1 MSRTVDNR
9 VVEMEFDNSRFE
21 GNVSTSMS
29 TLEKLKQCLRL
40 DGATKGFD
48 EIDAASKRVSFSGL
62 SSAVETVKYKFSA
75 LEVMGVTAL
84 ANITN
89 SAVNAG
95 KRISSALTIDPI
107 KTGFQEYETQINA
120 VQTILANTQKEG
132 TNINDVNKAL
142 DELNEYADKTIYN
155 FTEMTRNIGTF
166 TAAGVKLDTSVA
178 AIQGIANLAAVS
190 GSTSQQASTAMYQLS
205 QALASGTVKLM
216 DWNSVVNA
224 GMGGQVF
231 QDALKD
237 TARLHGIAID
247 KIIKD
252 EGSFRET
259 LQKGWLTADILTETL
274 KKFTTSGVNEYLAEQ
289 TKLSV
294 ENVAAMREEALASE
308 DRNKAFKEMAKT
320 LSSNSK
326 LTEDQ
331 IYQLLN
337 MSQTAEEAATKV
349 KTFTQLWDV
358 LKEAAQSGWS
368 QSWRTIVGDFEES
381 KVLFTEIADTLS
393 ALIGESANARNEVL
407 KGWKELGGRT
417 AIVDALRNAFE
428 GVMSIAKPI
437 SQAFRDIF
445 PRTTAQQLADF
456 STKLRDLTAKL
467 KISDETAGKLKRTFK
482 GIFSIFDIGKK
493 ILAAIGKSIANLFG
507 SEGVGSLMESILN
520 GAADIGDYFT
530 KLNEGFTA
538 DGITD
543 VLSTIVTGISNVL
556 KGATEKI
563 KGFKDVFGFIG
574 DGIVSV
580 AGKIL
585 SGIKAAFTFIGDN
598 FSFTDIF
605 AGLAGGGIFVA
616 AKKFSGLMD
625 KIKDVI
631 SNIFKKGEDEGSLKS
646 KITGALNAL
655 HDSLQS
661 FSTGIKISSLV
672 SIAVAVGVLTASLR
686 SIAKLDAGDIVKSLS
701 AIGIMILMLNKTL
714 ESMSKSL
721 ASNPSKGLVKAG
733 VSLILVA
740 TAVRI
745 LAGAMEKFAGLTV
758 GQIAKG
764 LIAIGLSLVMLTAAL
779 KSINGVKIPLRTSI
793 SLIALA
799 ESCKIMGDAVAKF
812 GGMNWDEIAK
822 GLVGMGGALVELVAA
837 VAVLNKFGGGK
848 SILGSLGLLI
858 AVQSLSTLAD
868 GLEQFGEINWDVIGR
883 GLVAMGAALAE
894 VSGVITV
901 VGKIAGFSS
910 LFAAGAIFIV
920 IKGLDDLAVSLQMFG
935 DMDWETIARG
945 LVGMG
950 GALTEVTAVTGIL
963 GKLTGFSG
971 ILGAGALLI
980 AIQGLGDLANAL
992 EVFGLM
998 EWETIAR
1005 GLVGMGGAL
1014 AEVAVVTGLLGG
1026 ITGLGGILGAG
1037 ALLIAVQGL
1046 GDLAGAFKKFG
1057 EMSWEEIGR
1066 GLVGMG
1072 GALTEVAVITGL
1084 LGGLGGLAALLGAGT
1099 LLVAVQGLGD
1109 LADAFKKF
1117 GEMSWDEIQ
1126 NGLAGMGLAMGE
1138 LGLGGILNTFSIFGA
1153 AAISEMAS
1161 SVGVMA
1167 DGIKK
1172 WEDVTVPE
1180 GLGNQLGLLADGVQ
1194 KFTWAGLGADAISTS
1209 AASIGVLADSVKK
1222 WVGVEIPDGLAE
1234 KMSALAEGI
1243 KKFTWGGMGANTLS
1257 SVAPALGALAD
1268 SVKKWATVTIP
1279 EDIES
1284 GLTSIANGVKA
1295 FGFAFMGGWS
1305 INAIIEPLSALSD
1318 SIKKWSGVTVP
1329 ENIEDDLT
1337 RIANGIES
1345 FSFAFIGGWSIGGIV
1360 EPLASLADAIK
1371 KWSGVTIPENLEGNL
1386 ASLADG
1392 VKSFSF
1398 AFVGGWTLGAVT
1410 GPLSDLADAVK
1421 KWSRVTMPKSIGS
1434 NLSELADGVKSFNNI
1449 GDISSPVYSVKTI
1462 AESVKK
1468 IAGVN
1473 ISGASKSLTELAV
1486 SMQKFDSIGDAS
1498 ASIAEF
1504 GESLVKGLIRPIS
1517 EVASQYTNVGADIA
1531 NAIAD
1536 GFGKRQ
1542 DVIVSKVK
1550 TVVTKAATVIK
1561 GQNNSYRQTGEGLIN
1576 SIASG
1581 VSSSASKLRSSISS
1595 VVKSSSSAI
1604 RGQYSTFFSAGSYL
1618 VTGFANGISSNSWR
1632 AAAQSREMASAAAQA
1647 AKTELREHSPSKVGF
1662 QIGDY
1667 FGIGFANGI
1676 SENIRNAYGVG
1687 SKVAQSAK
1695 AGLTDT
1701 VRRIGEALDRD
1712 IDLTPS
1718 IRPVLDLSNVR
1729 ASAGALDKMLGV
1741 NYPVTA
1747 MGNVSAISTMMSAR
1761 SQNGVNDDVVSAI
1774 DQLRKELGN
1783 IGGDSY
1789 TINGVSYEEGSDVA
1803 DAIKTLVRAAK
1814 IERRV

>member
-29 TLEKLKQCLRL
+29 TLEKLKQCLKL

-247 KIIKD
+247 KMIKD

-274 KKFTTSGVNEYLAEQ
+274 KKFTTSGVNEYLAKQ

-294 ENVAAMREEALASE
+294 EDVAAMREEALASD

-331 IYQLLN
+331 VYQLLN

-393 ALIGESANARNEVL
+393 SLISESANARNEVL

-445 PRTTAQQLADF
+445 PRATAQQLADF

-543 VLSTIVTGISNVL
+543 ALSTIVTGISNVL

-574 DGIVSV
+574 DGIVTV

-598 FSFTDIF
+598 FSFADIF

-646 KITGALNAL
+646 KITGALDAL
-655 HDSLQS
+655 HDSLIS

-686 SIAKLDAGDIVKSLS
+686 SIAKLDVGDIVKSLS

-714 ESMSKSL
+714 ESMSKALS
-721 ASNPSKGLVKAG
+721 ANPSKGLVKAG

-758 GQIAKG
+758 SQIAKG

-812 GGMNWDEIAK
+812 GNMNWDEIAK

-858 AVQSLSTLAD
+858 AVQSLSTLAE

-894 VSGVITV
+894 VGGVITV

-950 GALTEVTAVTGIL
+950 GALTEVAAVTGIL

-1046 GDLAGAFKKFG
+1046 GDLA
-1057 EMSWEEIGR
+1057 
-1066 GLVGMG
+1066 
-1072 GALTEVAVITGL
+1072 
-1084 LGGLGGLAALLGAGT
+1084 
-1099 LLVAVQGLGD
+1099 
-1109 LADAFKKF
+1109 DAFKKF

-1161 SVGVMA
+1161 SIGVMA

-1180 GLGNQLGLLADGVQ
+1180 GLGNQLGLLANGVQ

-1222 WVGVEIPDGLAE
+1222 WVGVEVPDGLAD
-1234 KMSALAEGI
+1234 KMGALAEGI
-1243 KKFTWGGMGANTLS
+1243 KKFTFGGLGADALS
-1257 SVAPALGALAD
+1257 SAAPALGALAD
-1268 SVKKWATVTIP
+1268 SVKKWANVTIP
-1279 EDIES
+1279 ENIES
-1284 GLTSIANGVKA
+1284 GLTGIANGVKA
-1295 FGFAFMGGWS
+1295 FSFAFMGGWS
-1305 INAIIEPLSALSD
+1305 IDAIIEPLGALSD

-1329 ENIEDDLT
+1329 ETIEDDLT

-1345 FSFAFIGGWSIGGIV
+1345 FSFAFMGGWSIGGIV
-1360 EPLASLADAIK
+1360 EPLTSLADSVK
-1371 KWSGVTIPENLEGNL
+1371 KWSGVTVPENLEENL
-1386 ASLADG
+1386 TLLADG

-1398 AFVGGWTLGAVT
+1398 AFVGGWSLGTIT
-1410 GPLSDLADAVK
+1410 GPLGDLADAVK

-1434 NLSELADGVKSFNNI
+1434 NLSELADGVKSFNSL

-1486 SMQKFDSIGDAS
+1486 SMQKFNSIGDAS
-1498 ASIAEF
+1498 ASITEF
-1504 GESLVKGLIRPIS
+1504 GESLVKGLIQPIS

-1536 GFGKRQ
+1536 GFGSRQ
-1542 DVIVSKVK
+1542 SVIVSKVK
-1550 TVVTKAATVIK
+1550 AITAKAAAAVK
-1561 GQNNSYRQTGEGLIN
+1561 VANNSFRQGGVGLIT
-1576 SIASG
+1576 SLSSG
-1581 VSSSASKLRSSISS
+1581 FSSSASNIRSSIGS
-1595 VVKSSSSAI
+1595 VVKNSSSTI
-1604 RGQYSTFFSAGSYL
+1604 RAQYSTFFSAGSYL
-1618 VTGFANGISSNSWR
+1618 ASGFANGISSSSWK
-1632 AAAQSREMASAAAQA
+1632 AAAQARSMASAAAQA
-1647 AKTELREHSPSKVGF
+1647 AKVELKEHSPSKVGF

-1687 SKVAQSAK
+1687 SEVAQSAK

>member
-48 EIDAASKRVSFSGL
+48 EIDAASKRVNFSGL

-95 KRISSALTIDPI
+95 KRIVSALTIDPI

-247 KIIKD
+247 KMIKD

-294 ENVAAMREEALASE
+294 EDVAAMREEALASE

-331 IYQLLN
+331 VYQLLN

-393 ALIGESANARNEVL
+393 ALISESANARNEVL

-467 KISDETAGKLKRTFK
+467 KISDETAEKLKRTFK

-574 DGIVSV
+574 DGIVTV

-598 FSFTDIF
+598 FSFADIF

-616 AKKFSGLMD
+616 AEKFSGLMD
-625 KIKDVI
+625 KIKDII
-631 SNIFKKGEDEGSLKS
+631 SNIFKKGKDEGSLKS
-646 KITGALNAL
+646 KITGALDAL

-686 SIAKLDAGDIVKSLS
+686 SIAKLDVGDIVKSLS

-721 ASNPSKGLVKAG
+721 AANPSKGLVKAG

-740 TAVRI
+740 AAVRV
-745 LAGAMEKFAGLTV
+745 LAGAMEKFAGLPVT
-758 GQIAKG
+758 QIAKG

-812 GGMNWDEIAK
+812 GSINWDEIAK

-920 IKGLDDLAVSLQMFG
+920 VKGLDDLAVSLQMFG
-935 DMDWETIARG
+935 DMDWGTIARG

-950 GALTEVTAVTGIL
+950 GALAEVGTVVGLL

-998 EWETIAR
+998 EWGTIAR

-1037 ALLIAVQGL
+1037 ALLIAIQGL
-1046 GDLAGAFKKFG
+1046 GDLADAFKKFG
-1057 EMSWEEIGR
+1057 EMSWEEIGK

-1072 GALTEVAVITGL
+1072 GALAEVAVISGL
-1084 LGGLGGLAALLGAGT
+1084 LGGIGGLAALLGAGT

-1161 SVGVMA
+1161 SMGTLAEGV
-1167 DGIKK
+1167 KK
-1172 WEDVTVPE
+1172 WEDVRVPDN
-1180 GLGNQLGLLADGVQ
+1180 LGGQLGVLAAGVE
-1194 KFTWAGLGADAISTS
+1194 KFNLAGWGAGAIATS
-1209 AASIGVLADSVKK
+1209 AAGVGVLADSVKK
-1222 WVGVEIPDGLAE
+1222 WVGVEVPDGLAD
-1234 KMSALAEGI
+1234 KMSALADGI
-1243 KKFTWGGMGANTLS
+1243 KKFTFGGLGADALS
-1257 SVAPALGALAD
+1257 SAAPALGALAD
-1268 SVKKWATVTIP
+1268 SVKKWATVAIP
-1279 EDIES
+1279 ENIES
-1284 GLTSIANGVKA
+1284 GLTGIANGVKA
-1295 FGFAFMGGWS
+1295 FSFAFMGGWS
-1305 INAIIEPLSALSD
+1305 IDAIIEPLGALSD

-1329 ENIEDDLT
+1329 ETIEDDLT

-1345 FSFAFIGGWSIGGIV
+1345 FSFAFMGGWSIGGIV
-1360 EPLASLADAIK
+1360 EPLTSLADSVK
-1371 KWSGVTIPENLEGNL
+1371 KWSRVTVPENLEENL
-1386 ASLADG
+1386 TSLADG

-1398 AFVGGWTLGAVT
+1398 AFVGGWSLGAIT
-1410 GPLSDLADAVK
+1410 GPLGDLADAVK
-1421 KWSRVTMPKSIGS
+1421 KWSGVTMPKSIGS
-1434 NLSELADGVKSFNNI
+1434 DLSELADGVKSFNSL

-1473 ISGASKSLTELAV
+1473 ISGTSKSLTELAV

-1498 ASIAEF
+1498 ASIAKF

-1517 EVASQYTNVGADIA
+1517 DVASQYTKVGADIA
-1531 NAIAD
+1531 NAISN
-1536 GFGKRQ
+1536 GFGSRQ
-1542 DVIVSKVK
+1542 SAIVSKVK
-1550 TVVTKAATVIK
+1550 DITAKAAAAVK
-1561 GQNNSYRQTGEGLIN
+1561 MANNSFRQGGVGLIT
-1576 SIASG
+1576 SLTSG
-1581 VSSSASKLRSSISS
+1581 FSSSASSIRSSIGS
-1595 VVKSSSSAI
+1595 VVKNSSSTI
-1604 RGQYSTFFSAGSYL
+1604 RAQYGTFFSAGSYL
-1618 VTGFANGISSNSWR
+1618 ASGFANGISSSSWK
-1632 AAAQSREMASAAAQA
+1632 AAAQARSMASAAAQA
-1647 AKTELREHSPSKVGF
+1647 AKVELKEHSPSKVGF

-1687 SKVAQSAK
+1687 SEVAQSAK

-1747 MGNVSAISTMMSAR
+1747 MGNISAISTMMSTR
-1761 SQNGVNDDVVSAI
+1761 SQNGVNDDVISAI
-1774 DQLRKELGN
+1774 DRLRKELGN

-1789 TINGVSYEEGSDVA
+1789 TINGVSYDEGSDVA

>member
-40 DGATKGFD
+40 DGAAKGFD

-95 KRISSALTIDPI
+95 KRIVSALTIDPI

-166 TAAGVKLDTSVA
+166 TAAGVKLDTSVS

-190 GSTSQQASTAMYQLS
+190 GSTSQQASAAMYQLS

-237 TARLHGIAID
+237 TARLHGVAID
-247 KIIKD
+247 KMIKD

-294 ENVAAMREEALASE
+294 EDVAAMREEALASD

-331 IYQLLN
+331 VYQLLN

-445 PRTTAQQLADF
+445 PRATAQQLADF

-543 VLSTIVTGISNVL
+543 ALSTIVTGISNVL

-574 DGIVSV
+574 DGIVTV

-598 FSFTDIF
+598 FSFADIF

-631 SNIFKKGEDEGSLKS
+631 SNIFKKGEDKESLKS
-646 KITGALNAL
+646 KITGALDAL

-686 SIAKLDAGDIVKSLS
+686 SIAKLDVGDIVKSLS

-714 ESMSKSL
+714 ESMSKALS
-721 ASNPSKGLVKAG
+721 ANPSKGLVKAG
-733 VSLILVA
+733 ASLILVA
-740 TAVRI
+740 AAVRV
-745 LAGAMEKFAGLTV
+745 LAGAMEKFAGLPVT
-758 GQIAKG
+758 QIAKG
-764 LIAIGLSLVMLTAAL
+764 LIAIGLSLAMLTAAL
-779 KSINGVKIPLRTSI
+779 KSINGVKIPLRTSV

-812 GGMNWDEIAK
+812 GSMNWDEIAK

-868 GLEQFGEINWDVIGR
+868 GLEQFGEINWNVIGR

-901 VGKIAGFSS
+901 AGKVAGFSS

-920 IKGLDDLAVSLQMFG
+920 VKGLDDLAMSLQIFG
-935 DMDWETIARG
+935 DMGWETIARG

-950 GALTEVTAVTGIL
+950 GALTEVAAVTGIL

-1014 AEVAVVTGLLGG
+1014 AEVAV
-1026 ITGLGGILGAG
+1026 I
-1037 ALLIAVQGL
+1037 
-1046 GDLAGAFKKFG
+1046 
-1057 EMSWEEIGR
+1057 S
-1066 GLVGMG
+1066 
-1072 GALTEVAVITGL
+1072 GL

-1099 LLVAVQGLGD
+1099 LLVAVQSLGD

-1153 AAISEMAS
+1153 AAISKMAS
-1161 SVGVMA
+1161 SIGVMA

-1180 GLGNQLGLLADGVQ
+1180 GLGNQLGLLANGVQ
-1194 KFTWAGLGADAISTS
+1194 KFTWAGLGADAISAS
-1209 AASIGVLADSVKK
+1209 AAGIGVLADSVKK
-1222 WVGVEIPDGLAE
+1222 WVGVEVPDGLAD
-1234 KMSALAEGI
+1234 KMAALAEGI
-1243 KKFTWGGMGANTLS
+1243 KKFTWGGMGADALT
-1257 SVAPALGALAD
+1257 SVAPALGTLAD
-1268 SVKKWATVTIP
+1268 SVKKWATVAIP
-1279 EDIES
+1279 ENIES

-1305 INAIIEPLSALSD
+1305 IDAIVEPLGALSD

-1329 ENIEDDLT
+1329 ETIEDDLT

-1345 FSFAFIGGWSIGGIV
+1345 FSFAFMGGWSIGDIA
-1360 EPLASLADAIK
+1360 EPLTSLADSVK
-1371 KWSGVTIPENLEGNL
+1371 KWSGVTVPENLEENL
-1386 ASLADG
+1386 TSLADG

-1398 AFVGGWTLGAVT
+1398 AFVGGWSLGAVT
-1410 GPLSDLADAVK
+1410 GPLGDLADAVK
-1421 KWSRVTMPKSIGS
+1421 KWSGVIMPKSIGS
-1434 NLSELADGVKSFNNI
+1434 NLSELADGVKSFNSI

-1504 GESLVKGLIRPIS
+1504 GESLVKGLIQPIS

-1536 GFGKRQ
+1536 SFGKRQ

-1550 TVVTKAATVIK
+1550 TVVTKATTAIK
-1561 GQNNSYRQTGEGLIN
+1561 GQNNSYRQAGEGLIE

-1581 VSSSASKLRSSISS
+1581 ISSSASKLRSSISS
-1595 VVKSSSSAI
+1595 VVKNSSSAV
-1604 RGQYSTFFSAGSYL
+1604 RGQYSAFFSAGSYL
-1618 VTGFANGISSNSWR
+1618 VTGLANGISSNSWR
-1632 AAAQSREMASAAAQA
+1632 AAAKAREMASAAAQA

-1712 IDLTPS
+1712 INLTPS
-1718 IRPVLDLSNVR
+1718 IRPVLDLSSVR
-1729 ASAGALDKMLGV
+1729 DSAGALDKMLGV
-1741 NYPVTA
+1741 NYPATA

-1783 IGGDSY
+1783 VGGDSY

>member
-29 TLEKLKQCLRL
+29 TLEKLKQCLKL

-247 KIIKD
+247 KMIKD

-274 KKFTTSGVNEYLAEQ
+274 KKFTTSGVNEYLAKQ

-294 ENVAAMREEALASE
+294 EDVAAMREEALASD

-331 IYQLLN
+331 VYQLLN

-393 ALIGESANARNEVL
+393 SLISESANARNEVL

-445 PRTTAQQLADF
+445 PRATAQQLADF

-543 VLSTIVTGISNVL
+543 ALSTIVTGISNVL

-574 DGIVSV
+574 DGIVTV

-598 FSFTDIF
+598 FSFADIF

-646 KITGALNAL
+646 KITGALDAL
-655 HDSLQS
+655 HDSLIS

-686 SIAKLDAGDIVKSLS
+686 SIAKLDVGDIVKSLS

-714 ESMSKSL
+714 ESMSKALS
-721 ASNPSKGLVKAG
+721 ANPSKGLVKAG

-758 GQIAKG
+758 SQIAKG

-812 GGMNWDEIAK
+812 GNMNWDEIAK

-858 AVQSLSTLAD
+858 AVQSLSTLAE

-894 VSGVITV
+894 VGGVITV

-920 IKGLDDLAVSLQMFG
+920 IKGLDDLAVALQMFG

-950 GALTEVTAVTGIL
+950 GALTEVAAVTGIL

-1046 GDLAGAFKKFG
+1046 GDLA
-1057 EMSWEEIGR
+1057 
-1066 GLVGMG
+1066 
-1072 GALTEVAVITGL
+1072 
-1084 LGGLGGLAALLGAGT
+1084 
-1099 LLVAVQGLGD
+1099 
-1109 LADAFKKF
+1109 DAFKKF

-1161 SVGVMA
+1161 SIGVMA

-1180 GLGNQLGLLADGVQ
+1180 GLGNQLGLLANGVQ

-1222 WVGVEIPDGLAE
+1222 WVGVEVPDGLAD
-1234 KMSALAEGI
+1234 KMGALAEGI
-1243 KKFTWGGMGANTLS
+1243 KKFTFGGLGADALS
-1257 SVAPALGALAD
+1257 SAAPALGALAD
-1268 SVKKWATVTIP
+1268 SVKKWANVTIP
-1279 EDIES
+1279 ENIES
-1284 GLTSIANGVKA
+1284 GLTGIANGVKA
-1295 FGFAFMGGWS
+1295 FSFAFMGGWS
-1305 INAIIEPLSALSD
+1305 IDAIIEPLGALSD

-1329 ENIEDDLT
+1329 ETIEDDLT

-1345 FSFAFIGGWSIGGIV
+1345 FSFAFMGGWSIGGIV
-1360 EPLASLADAIK
+1360 EPLTSLADSVK
-1371 KWSGVTIPENLEGNL
+1371 KWSGVTVPENLEENL
-1386 ASLADG
+1386 TLLADG

-1398 AFVGGWTLGAVT
+1398 AFVGGWSLGTIT
-1410 GPLSDLADAVK
+1410 GPLGDHADAVK

-1434 NLSELADGVKSFNNI
+1434 NLSELADGVKSFNSL

-1486 SMQKFDSIGDAS
+1486 SMQKFNSIGDAS
-1498 ASIAEF
+1498 ASITEF
-1504 GESLVKGLIRPIS
+1504 GESLVKGLIQPIS

-1536 GFGKRQ
+1536 GFGSRQ
-1542 DVIVSKVK
+1542 SVIVSKVK
-1550 TVVTKAATVIK
+1550 AITAKAAAAVK
-1561 GQNNSYRQTGEGLIN
+1561 VANNSFRQGGVGLIT
-1576 SIASG
+1576 SLSSG
-1581 VSSSASKLRSSISS
+1581 FSSSASNIRSSIGS
-1595 VVKSSSSAI
+1595 VVKNSSSTI
-1604 RGQYSTFFSAGSYL
+1604 RAQYSTFFSAGSYL
-1618 VTGFANGISSNSWR
+1618 ASGFANGISSSSWK
-1632 AAAQSREMASAAAQA
+1632 AAAQARSMASAAAQA
-1647 AKTELREHSPSKVGF
+1647 AKVELKEHSPSKVGF

-1687 SKVAQSAK
+1687 SEVAQSAK
-1695 AGLTDT
+1695 ASLTDT

>member
-21 GNVSTSMS
+21 SNVSASMS
-29 TLEKLKQCLRL
+29 TLEKLKQALRL
-40 DGATKGFD
+40 DGAVKGFD
-48 EIDAASKRVSFSGL
+48 NIDSAAKGVNLSGL

-95 KRISSALTIDPI
+95 KRIVNALTIDPI

-166 TAAGVKLDTSVA
+166 TAAGVKLDTSVS

-237 TARLHGIAID
+237 TARLHGVAID
-247 KIIKD
+247 QMIKD

-274 KKFTTSGVNEYLAEQ
+274 KKFTTSGVNEYLAEH
-289 TKLSV
+289 TKLNI
-294 ENVAAMREEALASE
+294 EDINAMRDQAVASD

-320 LSSNSK
+320 LSSNSD

-331 IYQLLN
+331 VYQLLN

-368 QSWRTIVGDFEES
+368 QSWRTIVGDFEEA
-381 KVLFTEIADTLS
+381 KILFTEIADTLS
-393 ALIGESANARNEVL
+393 DLIGQSADARNEVL

-417 AIVDALRNAFE
+417 AIIDALRNSFE

-437 SQAFRDIF
+437 SQAFREIF
-445 PRTTAQQLADF
+445 PRITAQQLTDF
-456 STKLRDLTAKL
+456 STKLRDLTANL
-467 KISDETAGKLKRTFK
+467 KISSETADKLKRAFK
-482 GIFSIFDIGKK
+482 GVFSIFDIGKK
-493 ILAAIGKSIANLFG
+493 ILATVGKSIAKLFG
-507 SEGVGSLMESILN
+507 SEGVGSLMDSILN
-520 GAADIGDYFT
+520 GAADFGDYFT

-538 DGITD
+538 EGITD
-543 VLSTIVTGISNVL
+543 VLSTIVTGISDLL
-556 KGATEKI
+556 KGAIEKI
-563 KGFKDVFGFIG
+563 KGFKDAFTFVG
-574 DGIVSV
+574 DGIVKI
-580 AGKIL
+580 AGKIF
-585 SGIKAAFTFIGDN
+585 SGFKAAVGVVSDNFTFA
-598 FSFTDIF
+598 DIF
-605 AGLAGGGIFVA
+605 AGLAGSGIFVA

-625 KIKDVI
+625 KIKETI
-631 SNIFKKGEDEGSLKS
+631 SNIFKKGEIEGGIKS
-646 KITGALNAL
+646 KITGALDAL
-655 HDSLQS
+655 HDSLTS

-672 SIAVAVGVLTASLR
+672 SIAVAVGILTASLR
-686 SIAKLDAGDIVKSLS
+686 SIAKLDIGDISKSLS
-701 AIGIMILMLNKTL
+701 AIGLMILMLNKTL

-721 ASNPSKGLVKAG
+721 SANPAKGLVKASL
-733 VSLILVA
+733 SLILVA

-745 LAGAMEKFAGLTV
+745 LAGAMEKFAGIPLS
-758 GQIAKG
+758 QIAKG
-764 LIAIGLSLVMLTAAL
+764 LIAIGLSLAILTKAL
-779 KSINGVKIPLRTSI
+779 KSINGAKIPLRTSL

-799 ESCKIMGDAVAKF
+799 ESCKIMGDAVTKF
-812 GGMNWDEIAK
+812 GAMNWGEIGK
-822 GLVGMGGALVELVAA
+822 GIAGMGLALTELVAA
-837 VAVLNKFGGGK
+837 VSILNKFGGGK
-848 SILGSLGLLI
+848 SILGAIGLLI
-858 AVQSLSTLAD
+858 AVQSLSKLAD
-868 GLEQFGEINWDVIGR
+868 GLKKFGDIGWDVIDR

-920 IKGLDDLAVSLQMFG
+920 VKGLDDLAMSLQMFG
-935 DMDWETIARG
+935 DMDWGTIARG

-950 GALTEVTAVTGIL
+950 GALAEVAAVTGVL

-998 EWETIAR
+998 EWENIAR

-1037 ALLIAVQGL
+1037 ALLIAIQGL
-1046 GDLAGAFKKFG
+1046 GDLADAFKTFG
-1057 EMSWEEIGR
+1057 EMDWDEIGK

-1084 LGGLGGLAALLGAGT
+1084 LGGLGGLAALLGSGT

-1117 GEMSWDEIQ
+1117 GEMSWDEIR
-1126 NGLAGMGLAMGE
+1126 NGLAGMGGAMGE

-1161 SVGVMA
+1161 SMGAFA
-1167 DGIKK
+1167 DGVKK
-1172 WEDVTVPE
+1172 WKDVTVPE
-1180 GLGNQLGLLADGVQ
+1180 GLGNQLGTLADGVQ
-1194 KFTWAGLGADAISTS
+1194 KFTWAGMGADAVSTS
-1209 AASIGVLADSVKK
+1209 AYSIGVLADSVKK
-1222 WVGVEIPDGLAE
+1222 WIGVEVPDGLAD

-1243 KKFTWGGMGANTLS
+1243 GKFTWGGMGADALS
-1257 SVAPALGALAD
+1257 FAAPAIGTLAD

-1279 EDIES
+1279 DNIES
-1284 GLTSIANGVKA
+1284 CLTSIANGVKA
-1295 FGFAFMGGWS
+1295 FSFAFMGGWS
-1305 INAIIEPLSALSD
+1305 INTIIEPLAALSD
-1318 SIKKWSGVTVP
+1318 TIKKWSSVTVP
-1329 ENIEDDLT
+1329 ETIEADLT
-1337 RIANGIES
+1337 RIANGIKA
-1345 FSFAFIGGWSIGGIV
+1345 FSFAFMGGWSINSII
-1360 EPLASLADAIK
+1360 EPLTSLVDVVK
-1371 KWSGVTIPENLEGNL
+1371 KWSSVTVPEKLEEDMTKL
-1386 ASLADG
+1386 ANG

-1398 AFVGGWTLGAVT
+1398 AFMGGWSLSAIT
-1410 GPLSDLADAVK
+1410 GPLSDLGDTVK
-1421 KWSRVTMPKSIGS
+1421 KWSGVTISDSIGS
-1434 NLSELADGVKSFNNI
+1434 NLSKLADGVKSFKGI
-1449 GDISSPVYSVKTI
+1449 GDVSIPASSVKMI
-1462 AESVKK
+1462 AESIRKMSG
-1468 IAGVN
+1468 AD
-1473 ISGASKSLTELAV
+1473 ISGTSIRLSELAT
-1486 SMQKFDSIGDAS
+1486 SMKNFGSLSEAS
-1498 ASIAEF
+1498 SVVTKF
-1504 GESLVKGLIRPIS
+1504 GENLVKGLIQLVS
-1517 EVASQYTNVGADIA
+1517 QAASQCTKVGANMA
-1531 NAIAD
+1531 TAISN
-1536 GFGKRQ
+1536 GFASHQSVVVGKIKDTVRQ
-1542 DVIVSKVK
+1542 TASTITS
-1550 TVVTKAATVIK
+1550 
-1561 GQNNSYRQTGEGLIN
+1561 QNGAYRQAGAGLIT
-1576 SIASG
+1576 SLSSG
-1581 VSSSASKLRSSISS
+1581 ITSRASKIRSSVDST
-1595 VVKSSSSAI
+1595 VKNVSSAI
-1604 RGQYSTFFSAGSYL
+1604 RGYYSSFYSAGSYL
-1618 VTGFANGISSNSWR
+1618 VTGFANGISAGAYKASAKAR
-1632 AAAQSREMASAAAQA
+1632 VMASAAAQA
-1647 AKTELREHSPSKVGF
+1647 AKAELNEHSPSKVGY
-1662 QIGDY
+1662 QIGDN
-1667 FGIGFANGI
+1667 FGIGFTNGI
-1676 SENIRNAYGVG
+1676 GENIQNAYGVG

-1695 AGLTDT
+1695 AGLADT

-1712 IDLTPS
+1712 AEFTPS
-1718 IRPVLDLSNVR
+1718 IKPILDLSEIH
-1729 ASAGALDKMLGV
+1729 ASAGAINKMLGGS
-1741 NYPVTA
+1741 YYA
-1747 MGNVSAISTMMSAR
+1747 SSLGNVSAISTMMS
-1761 SQNGVNDDVVSAI
+1761 SGQNGSTNDDVINAI
-1774 DQLRKELGN
+1774 KGLKDSLIKPGDTYTIGN
-1783 IGGDSY
+1783 ITYDDGSE
-1789 TINGVSYEEGSDVA
+1789 VSN
-1803 DAIKTLVRAAK
+1803 AIKTLVRAAK

>member
-1 MSRTVDNR
+1 MSRIVDNR

-21 GNVSTSMS
+21 SNVSASMS
-29 TLEKLKQCLRL
+29 TLEKLKQALRL
-40 DGATKGFD
+40 DSAAKGFD
-48 EIDAASKRVSFSGL
+48 SIDSAAKGVNFSGL

-95 KRISSALTIDPI
+95 KRIVNALTIDPI

-132 TNINDVNKAL
+132 TNINDVNRAL

-205 QALASGTVKLM
+205 QALSSGTVKLM

-237 TARLHGIAID
+237 TARLHGVAID
-247 KIIKD
+247 KMIKK

-294 ENVAAMREEALASE
+294 EDVAAMREEALASD

-331 IYQLLN
+331 VYQLLN

-381 KVLFTEIADTLS
+381 KVLFTEIAETLS
-393 ALIGESANARNEVL
+393 GLIGKSADARNEVL

-417 AIVDALRNAFE
+417 AIVDALRNTFE

-445 PRTTAQQLADF
+445 PRTTAQQLVDF

-482 GIFSIFDIGKK
+482 GIFSFFDIGKK
-493 ILAAIGKSIANLFG
+493 ILAAISKSIANLFG
-507 SEGVGSLMESILN
+507 SEGVSSLMESILN

-530 KLNEGFTA
+530 KLNEVFTA

-543 VLSTIVTGISNVL
+543 VLSKVVTGISNML
-556 KGATEKI
+556 EGATEKI

-574 DGIVSV
+574 DGVV
-580 AGKIL
+580 TVVGKIL
-585 SGIKAAFTFIGDN
+585 SEIKATFTFIGDN
-598 FSFTDIF
+598 FSFADIF

-625 KIKDVI
+625 KIKKLV
-631 SNIFKKGEDEGSLKS
+631 SGIFGKGEGFGGIKDKLG
-646 KITGALNAL
+646 GALDAL
-655 HDSLQS
+655 HDSLTS

-672 SIAVAVGVLTASLR
+672 SIAVAVGILTASLR
-686 SIAKLDAGDIVKSLS
+686 SIAKLDIGDIAKSLS
-701 AIGIMILMLNKTL
+701 AIGLIILMLNKTL

-721 ASNPSKGLVKAG
+721 SANPTKGLVKAG
-733 VSLILVA
+733 LSLILVA

-745 LAGAMEKFAGLTV
+745 LAGAMEKFAGIPLP
-758 GQIAKG
+758 QIAKG
-764 LIAIGLSLVMLTAAL
+764 LVAIGLSLVILTKVL
-779 KSINGVKIPLRTSI
+779 KSINGVKIPLRTSL

-799 ESCKIMGDAVAKF
+799 ESCKIMSDAVTTF
-812 GGMNWDEIAK
+812 GGMNWDEIVK
-822 GLVGMGGALVELVAA
+822 GLIGMGGALVELVAA
-837 VAVLNKFGGGK
+837 AAVLNKFGGGK

-858 AVQSLSTLAD
+858 AVQSLSALAA

-920 IKGLDDLAVSLQMFG
+920 VKGLDDLAMSLQMFG
-935 DMDWETIARG
+935 DMDWGTIARG

-950 GALTEVTAVTGIL
+950 GALAEVAAVTGVL

-980 AIQGLGDLANAL
+980 AIQGLGDLADAFKK
-992 EVFGLM
+992 FGEM
-998 EWETIAR
+998 SWEEIGK

-1014 AEVAVVTGLLGG
+1014 AEVAVISGLLGG
-1026 ITGLGGILGAG
+1026 I
-1037 ALLIAVQGL
+1037 
-1046 GDLAGAFKKFG
+1046 
-1057 EMSWEEIGR
+1057 
-1066 GLVGMG
+1066 
-1072 GALTEVAVITGL
+1072 
-1084 LGGLGGLAALLGAGT
+1084 GGLAALLGAGT

-1117 GEMSWDEIQ
+1117 GEMSWNEIQ

-1161 SVGVMA
+1161 SIGVMA

-1180 GLGNQLGLLADGVQ
+1180 GLGNQLGLLANGVQ

-1209 AASIGVLADSVKK
+1209 AASIGVLADSIKK
-1222 WVGVEIPDGLAE
+1222 WIGVEVPDGLAD
-1234 KMSALAEGI
+1234 KMGALAEGI
-1243 KKFTWGGMGANTLS
+1243 KKFTWGGMGADVLTS
-1257 SVAPALGALAD
+1257 TAPALGALAD

-1279 EDIES
+1279 ENIES
-1284 GLTSIANGVKA
+1284 GLTGIANGVKA

-1305 INAIIEPLSALSD
+1305 IDAIIEPLGALAD
-1318 SIKKWSGVTVP
+1318 AVKKWSGTTVP
-1329 ENIEDDLT
+1329 ENLE
-1337 RIANGIES
+1337 
-1345 FSFAFIGGWSIGGIV
+1345 
-1360 EPLASLADAIK
+1360 
-1371 KWSGVTIPENLEGNL
+1371 ENLT
-1386 ASLADG
+1386 SLADG

-1398 AFVGGWTLGAVT
+1398 AFVGGWSLGTIT
-1410 GPLSDLADAVK
+1410 GSLSDLADAVK

-1434 NLSELADGVKSFNNI
+1434 DLSELADGVKSFNSLGNT
-1449 GDISSPVYSVKTI
+1449 SSPVYSVKTI
-1462 AESVKK
+1462 AESVEK

-1473 ISGASKSLTELAV
+1473 ISGTSISLSELAV
-1486 SMQKFDSIGDAS
+1486 SMKKFGSLGEAS
-1498 ASIAEF
+1498 SVVAKF
-1504 GESLVKGLIRPIS
+1504 GENLVKGLIQPVS
-1517 EVASQYTNVGADIA
+1517 QAASQYTKVGANIA
-1531 NAIAD
+1531 TAISN
-1536 GFGKRQ
+1536 GFASHQSIIAGKIKDTVRQ
-1542 DVIVSKVK
+1542 TASTITS
-1550 TVVTKAATVIK
+1550 
-1561 GQNNSYRQTGEGLIN
+1561 QNGAYRQAGVGLIT
-1576 SIASG
+1576 SLSSG
-1581 VSSSASKLRSSISS
+1581 VTSGSSKIRNAVNSSVNSASYG
-1595 VVKSSSSAI
+1595 I
-1604 RGQYSTFFSAGSYL
+1604 RGYYESFYSAGSYL
-1618 VTGFANGISSNSWR
+1618 ATGFANGISASSYESAAR
-1632 AAAQSREMASAAAQA
+1632 ARAMASAAAQA
-1647 AKTELREHSPSKVGF
+1647 AKAELNEHSPSKVGF

-1667 FGIGFANGI
+1667 FGIGFTNGI
-1676 SENIRNAYGVG
+1676 GENIQKAYGVS

-1695 AGLTDT
+1695 AGLSNTLK
-1701 VRRIGEALDRD
+1701 RIGEALDRD
-1712 IDLTPS
+1712 IELTPS
-1718 IRPVLDLSNVR
+1718 IKPVLDLSEVR
-1729 ASAGALDKMLGV
+1729 ASAGAINKMLGGS
-1741 NYPVTA
+1741 YYA
-1747 MGNVSAISTMMSAR
+1747 SSIGNISAISTMMNSG
-1761 SQNGVNDDVVSAI
+1761 QNGKTNEDVISAI
-1774 DQLRKELGN
+1774 NGLKDTLDTKAGN
-1783 IGGDSY
+1783 TY
-1789 TINGVSYEEGSDVA
+1789 TIGSITYDDGSEVSN
-1803 DAIKTLVRAAK
+1803 AIKTLVRAARV
-1814 IERRV
+1814 ERRA

>member
-21 GNVSTSMS
+21 SNVSTSMS
-29 TLEKLKQCLRL
+29 TLEKLKQALRL
-40 DGATKGFD
+40 DGAAKGFD
-48 EIDAASKRVSFSGL
+48 NIDSAAKGVNFSGL

-95 KRISSALTIDPI
+95 KRIVNALTIDPI

-132 TNINDVNKAL
+132 TNINDVNRAL

-205 QALASGTVKLM
+205 QALSSGTVKLM

-237 TARLHGIAID
+237 TARLHGVAID
-247 KIIKD
+247 KMIKK

-294 ENVAAMREEALASE
+294 EDVAAMREEALASD

-331 IYQLLN
+331 VYQLLN

-381 KVLFTEIADTLS
+381 KVLFTEIAETLS
-393 ALIGESANARNEVL
+393 GLISKSADARNEVL
-407 KGWKELGGRT
+407 KRWKELGGRI
-417 AIVDALRNAFE
+417 AIVDALRNTFE
-428 GVMSIAKPI
+428 GVMSITKPI

-445 PRTTAQQLADF
+445 PRTTAQQLVDF

-493 ILAAIGKSIANLFG
+493 ILAAVGKSIANLFG

-530 KLNEGFTA
+530 KLNEGFAA

-543 VLSTIVTGISNVL
+543 VLSKVVTGISNML

-574 DGIVSV
+574 DGIVTV
-580 AGKIL
+580 VGKIL
-585 SGIKAAFTFIGDN
+585 SEIKAAFTFIGDN
-598 FSFTDIF
+598 FSFADIF

-616 AKKFSGLMD
+616 AKKFSGLMN
-625 KIKDVI
+625 KIKELV
-631 SNIFKKGEDEGSLKS
+631 SGIFGKGEGFGGIKDKLGGTLD
-646 KITGALNAL
+646 TL
-655 HDSLQS
+655 HDSLTS

-672 SIAVAVGVLTASLR
+672 SIAVAVGILTASLR
-686 SIAKLDAGDIVKSLS
+686 SIAKLDIGDIAKSLS
-701 AIGIMILMLNKTL
+701 AIGLMILMLNKTL

-721 ASNPSKGLVKAG
+721 SANPTKGLVKAG
-733 VSLILVA
+733 LSLILVA

-745 LAGAMEKFAGLTV
+745 LAGAMEKFAGIPLP
-758 GQIAKG
+758 QIAKG
-764 LIAIGLSLVMLTAAL
+764 LIAIGLSLVILTKAL
-779 KSINGVKIPLRTSI
+779 KSINGVKIPLRTSL

-799 ESCKIMGDAVAKF
+799 ESCKIMSDAVTKF

-822 GLVGMGGALVELVAA
+822 GLIGMGGALVELVAA

-858 AVQSLSTLAD
+858 AVQSLSTLAA
-868 GLEQFGEINWDVIGR
+868 GLEQFGGINWDVIGR

-920 IKGLDDLAVSLQMFG
+920 IKGLDDLAMSLQMFG
-935 DMDWETIARG
+935 DMDWG
-945 LVGMG
+945 
-950 GALTEVTAVTGIL
+950 
-963 GKLTGFSG
+963 
-971 ILGAGALLI
+971 
-980 AIQGLGDLANAL
+980 
-992 EVFGLM
+992 
-998 EWETIAR
+998 TIAR

-1014 AEVAVVTGLLGG
+1014 AEVAVVTGVLGKL
-1026 ITGLGGILGAG
+1026 TGFSGILGAG
-1037 ALLIAVQGL
+1037 AILIAIQGL

-1057 EMSWEEIGR
+1057 EMSWEEIGK

-1072 GALTEVAVITGL
+1072 GALAEVAVISGL
-1084 LGGLGGLAALLGAGT
+1084 LGGIGGLAALLGAGT

-1161 SVGVMA
+1161 SIGVMA

-1180 GLGNQLGLLADGVQ
+1180 GLGNQLGLLANGVQ
-1194 KFTWAGLGADAISTS
+1194 KFTWAGLGADAISAS
-1209 AASIGVLADSVKK
+1209 AASIGVLADSIKK
-1222 WVGVEIPDGLAE
+1222 WVSVEVPDGLAD
-1234 KMSALAEGI
+1234 KMGALAEGI
-1243 KKFTWGGMGANTLS
+1243 KKFTWGGMGADVLTS
-1257 SVAPALGALAD
+1257 TAPALGALAD
-1268 SVKKWATVTIP
+1268 SVKKWETVTIP

-1284 GLTSIANGVKA
+1284 GLTGIANGVKA

-1305 INAIIEPLSALSD
+1305 IDAIIEPLGALAD
-1318 SIKKWSGVTVP
+1318 AVKKWSGTTVP
-1329 ENIEDDLT
+1329 ENLE
-1337 RIANGIES
+1337 
-1345 FSFAFIGGWSIGGIV
+1345 
-1360 EPLASLADAIK
+1360 
-1371 KWSGVTIPENLEGNL
+1371 ENLT
-1386 ASLADG
+1386 SLADG

-1398 AFVGGWTLGAVT
+1398 AFVGGWSLGAIT
-1410 GPLSDLADAVK
+1410 GSLSDLADAVK

-1434 NLSELADGVKSFNNI
+1434 DLSELADGVKSFNSL
-1449 GDISSPVYSVKTI
+1449 GDTSSPVYSVKTI
-1462 AESVKK
+1462 AESVEK

-1473 ISGASKSLTELAV
+1473 ISGTSISLSELAV
-1486 SMQKFDSIGDAS
+1486 SMKKFGSLGEAS
-1498 ASIAEF
+1498 SAVAKF
-1504 GESLVKGLIRPIS
+1504 GENLVKGLIQPVS
-1517 EVASQYTNVGADIA
+1517 QAASQYTKVGANIA
-1531 NAIAD
+1531 TAISN
-1536 GFGKRQ
+1536 GFVSHQ
-1542 DVIVSKVK
+1542 SVIVGKIK
-1550 TVVTKAATVIK
+1550 DTVRQTASTITS
-1561 GQNNSYRQTGEGLIN
+1561 QNGAYRQAGVGLIT
-1576 SIASG
+1576 SLSSG
-1581 VSSSASKLRSSISS
+1581 ITSRASKIRSSIDST
-1595 VVKSSSSAI
+1595 VKNASSAI
-1604 RGQYSTFFSAGSYL
+1604 RGHYSTFYSAGSYL
-1618 VTGFANGISSNSWR
+1618 VTGFANGIGAGTYK
-1632 AAAQSREMASAAAQA
+1632 AAAKAREMASAAAQA
-1647 AKTELREHSPSKVGF
+1647 AKAELDEHSPSKVGY
-1662 QIGDY
+1662 QIGDN
-1667 FGIGFANGI
+1667 FGIGFTNGI
-1676 SENIRNAYGVG
+1676 GENIQNVYGVS
-1687 SKVAQSAK
+1687 SKIAQSAK
-1695 AGLTDT
+1695 AGLSDA

-1712 IDLTPS
+1712 VELTPS
-1718 IRPVLDLSNVR
+1718 IKPVLDLSEIR
-1729 ASAGALDKMLGV
+1729 ASAGTIDKMLGGS
-1741 NYPVTA
+1741 YYTSSI
-1747 MGNVSAISTMMSAR
+1747 GNVSAISTMMNSR
-1761 SQNGVNDDVVSAI
+1761 QNGKTNDDVISAI
-1774 DQLRKELGN
+1774 NGLRDLLSNKTGDTYTIGN
-1783 IGGDSY
+1783 ITYDD
-1789 TINGVSYEEGSDVA
+1789 GSEISNAV
-1803 DAIKTLVRAAK
+1803 KTLVRAARV
-1814 IERRV
+1814 ERRA

>member
-21 GNVSTSMS
+21 SNVSASMS
-29 TLEKLKQCLRL
+29 TLEKLKQALRF
-40 DGATKGFD
+40 DGAAKGFD
-48 EIDAASKRVSFSGL
+48 NIDSAARGVNFSGL

-95 KRISSALTIDPI
+95 KRIGNALTIDPI

-132 TNINDVNKAL
+132 ININDVNKAL

-166 TAAGVKLDTSVA
+166 TAAGVKLDTSVS

-237 TARLHGIAID
+237 TARLHGVSID
-247 KIIKD
+247 QMIKD

-294 ENVAAMREEALASE
+294 EDVAAMREEALASN

-331 IYQLLN
+331 VYQLLN

-445 PRTTAQQLADF
+445 PRATAQQLADF
-456 STKLRDLTAKL
+456 SAKLRDLTAKL
-467 KISDETAGKLKRTFK
+467 KISDETAEKLKRTFK

-493 ILAAIGKSIANLFG
+493 ILAAISKSIANLFG
-507 SEGVGSLMESILN
+507 SEGVGSLMDSILN
-520 GAADIGDYFT
+520 GAADIGDYFM

-538 DGITD
+538 DRITD
-543 VLSTIVTGISNVL
+543 VLSTIVTGISNAL

-563 KGFKDVFGFIG
+563 KGFKDIFGFIG
-574 DGIVSV
+574 DSIVTV

-585 SGIKAAFTFIGDN
+585 SEIKAAFTFIGDN
-598 FSFTDIF
+598 FSFADIF

-625 KIKDVI
+625 KIKELV
-631 SNIFKKGEDEGSLKS
+631 SGIFGKGEGFGGIKDKLG
-646 KITGALNAL
+646 GALDAL
-655 HDSLQS
+655 HDSLIS

-672 SIAVAVGVLTASLR
+672 SIAVAVGILTASLR
-686 SIAKLDAGDIVKSLS
+686 SIAKLDIGDIAKSLS
-701 AIGIMILMLNKTL
+701 AIGLMILMLNKTL

-721 ASNPSKGLVKAG
+721 SANPTKGLVKAG
-733 VSLILVA
+733 LSIILVA

-745 LAGAMEKFAGLTV
+745 LAGAMEKFAGIPLP
-758 GQIAKG
+758 QIVKG
-764 LIAIGLSLVMLTAAL
+764 LVTIGLSLVILTKVL
-779 KSINGVKIPLRTSI
+779 KSINGVKIPLRTSL

-799 ESCKIMGDAVAKF
+799 ESCKIMSDAVTMF

-822 GLVGMGGALVELVAA
+822 GFIGMGGALVELVAA

-858 AVQSLSTLAD
+858 AVQSLSTLAA

-883 GLVAMGAALAE
+883 GLVTMGAALAE

-901 VGKIAGFSS
+901 VGKISGFSS

-920 IKGLDDLAVSLQMFG
+920 VKGLDDLAMSLQMFG
-935 DMDWETIARG
+935 DMDWGTIARG

-950 GALTEVTAVTGIL
+950 GALAEVAAVTGVL

-998 EWETIAR
+998 EWGNIAR

-1014 AEVAVVTGLLGG
+1014 AEVAVISGLLGG
-1026 ITGLGGILGAG
+1026 I
-1037 ALLIAVQGL
+1037 
-1046 GDLAGAFKKFG
+1046 
-1057 EMSWEEIGR
+1057 
-1066 GLVGMG
+1066 
-1072 GALTEVAVITGL
+1072 
-1084 LGGLGGLAALLGAGT
+1084 GGLAALLGAGT

-1109 LADAFKKF
+1109 LAVAFKKF
-1117 GEMSWDEIQ
+1117 GEMSWNEIQ

-1161 SVGVMA
+1161 SIGVMA

-1180 GLGNQLGLLADGVQ
+1180 GLGNQLGLLANGVQ

-1209 AASIGVLADSVKK
+1209 AASIGVLADSIKK
-1222 WVGVEIPDGLAE
+1222 WVGVEVPDGLAD
-1234 KMSALAEGI
+1234 KMGALAEGI
-1243 KKFTWGGMGANTLS
+1243 KKFTWGGMGADVLTS
-1257 SVAPALGALAD
+1257 TAPALGALAD

-1284 GLTSIANGVKA
+1284 GLTGIANGVKA

-1305 INAIIEPLSALSD
+1305 INAIIEPLGALAD
-1318 SIKKWSGVTVP
+1318 AVKKWSGTTVP
-1329 ENIEDDLT
+1329 ENLE
-1337 RIANGIES
+1337 
-1345 FSFAFIGGWSIGGIV
+1345 
-1360 EPLASLADAIK
+1360 
-1371 KWSGVTIPENLEGNL
+1371 ENLT
-1386 ASLADG
+1386 SLADG

-1398 AFVGGWTLGAVT
+1398 AFVGSWSLGTIT
-1410 GPLSDLADAVK
+1410 GSLSDLADAVK

-1434 NLSELADGVKSFNNI
+1434 DLSELADGVKSFNSL
-1449 GDISSPVYSVKTI
+1449 GDTSSPVYSVKTI
-1462 AESVKK
+1462 AESVEK

-1473 ISGASKSLTELAV
+1473 ISGTSISLSELAV
-1486 SMQKFDSIGDAS
+1486 SMKKFGSLGEAS
-1498 ASIAEF
+1498 SVVAKF
-1504 GESLVKGLIRPIS
+1504 GENLVKGLIQPVS
-1517 EVASQYTNVGADIA
+1517 QAASQYTKVGANIA
-1531 NAIAD
+1531 TAISN
-1536 GFGKRQ
+1536 GFASHQ
-1542 DVIVSKVK
+1542 SVIVGKIK
-1550 TVVTKAATVIK
+1550 DTVRQTASTITS
-1561 GQNNSYRQTGEGLIN
+1561 QNGAYRQAGVGLIT
-1576 SIASG
+1576 SLSSG
-1581 VSSSASKLRSSISS
+1581 ITSLASKIRSSIGST
-1595 VVKSSSSAI
+1595 VKNASSAI
-1604 RGQYSTFFSAGSYL
+1604 RGHYSTFYSAGYYL
-1618 VTGFANGISSNSWR
+1618 VIGFANGISAGTYE
-1632 AAAQSREMASAAAQA
+1632 AAAKARAMASAAAQA
-1647 AKTELREHSPSKVGF
+1647 AKAELNEHSPSKVGF

-1667 FGIGFANGI
+1667 FGIGFTNGI
-1676 SENIRNAYGVG
+1676 GENIQKAYGVS
-1687 SKVAQSAK
+1687 SKIAQSAK
-1695 AGLTDT
+1695 AGLSNTLK
-1701 VRRIGEALDRD
+1701 RIDEALDRD
-1712 IDLTPS
+1712 IELTPS
-1718 IRPVLDLSNVR
+1718 IKPVLDLSEIR
-1729 ASAGALDKMLGV
+1729 ASAGTIDKMLGGS
-1741 NYPVTA
+1741 YYA
-1747 MGNVSAISTMMSAR
+1747 SSIGNISAISTMMNSR
-1761 SQNGVNDDVVSAI
+1761 QNGKTNDDVISAI
-1774 DQLRKELGN
+1774 NGLRDLLSNKTGDTYTFGN
-1783 IGGDSY
+1783 ITYDD
-1789 TINGVSYEEGSDVA
+1789 GSEISNAV
-1803 DAIKTLVRAAK
+1803 KTLVRAARV
-1814 IERRV
+1814 ERRA

>member
-21 GNVSTSMS
+21 SNVSTSMS
-29 TLEKLKQCLRL
+29 TLEKLKQALRL
-40 DGATKGFD
+40 DGAAKGFND
-48 EIDAASKRVSFSGL
+48 IDTAAKGVNFSGL

-95 KRISSALTIDPI
+95 KRIVNALTIEPI

-166 TAAGVKLDTSVA
+166 TAAGVKLDTSVS

-231 QDALKD
+231 QDALKE
-237 TARLHGIAID
+237 TARLHGVAID
-247 KIIKD
+247 KMIKD

-259 LQKGWLTADILTETL
+259 LSKGWLTADILTETL
-274 KKFTTSGVNEYLAEQ
+274 KKFTTSGVNEYLAEH
-289 TKLSV
+289 TKLNV
-294 ENVAAMREEALASE
+294 EDIATMRDQAVASD

-393 ALIGESANARNEVL
+393 ALIGRSADARNEVL
-407 KGWKELGGRT
+407 TGWKELGGRT
-417 AIVDALRNAFE
+417 AIIDALRNTFE
-428 GVMSIAKPI
+428 GIMSIAKPI

-445 PRTTAQQLADF
+445 PRTTAQQLTDF

-543 VLSTIVTGISNVL
+543 VLSTVVTGISNLL

-563 KGFKDVFGFIG
+563 KGFKDIFAFVGDGIVTVAGKIFSGFKTVFGFI
-574 DGIVSV
+574 
-580 AGKIL
+580 A
-585 SGIKAAFTFIGDN
+585 DN
-598 FSFTDIF
+598 FSFADIF

-616 AKKFSGLMD
+616 AKKFSGLVD

-631 SNIFKKGEDEGSLKS
+631 SNIFKKGEDEGSIKS
-646 KITGALNAL
+646 KITGALDAL
-655 HDSLQS
+655 HDSLMS

-672 SIAVAVGVLTASLR
+672 SIAIAVGVLTASLR
-686 SIAKLDAGDIVKSLS
+686 SIAKLDVGDIVKSLS
-701 AIGIMILMLNKTL
+701 AIGIMILMLNQTLKT
-714 ESMSKSL
+714 MSKALS
-721 ASNPSKGLVKAG
+721 ANPSKGLVQAG

-740 TAVRI
+740 TAVRV
-745 LAGAMEKFAGLTV
+745 LAGAMEKFAAIPLP
-758 GQIAKG
+758 QIAKG
-764 LIAIGLSLVMLTAAL
+764 LITIGLSLVILTSAL
-779 KSINGVKIPLRTSI
+779 KRINGVKIPLRTSI

-799 ESCKIMGDAVAKF
+799 ESCKIMGDSVAKF
-812 GGMNWDEIAK
+812 GEMNWDEIGK

-837 VAVLNKFGGGK
+837 VSILNKFGGGK

-858 AVQSLSTLAD
+858 AVRSLSTLAD
-868 GLEQFGEINWDVIGR
+868 ALEQFGEINWDVIGR
-883 GLVAMGAALAE
+883 GLVAMGGALAE
-894 VSGVITV
+894 VGGVITI

-920 IKGLDDLAVSLQMFG
+920 VKGLDDLAVSLQMFG
-935 DMDWETIARG
+935 DMEWDTIVRG

-950 GALTEVTAVTGIL
+950 GALVEVGAVVGLL
-963 GKLTGFSG
+963 GKLAGFSG

-980 AIQGLGDLANAL
+980 AIQGLGDLAIAL
-992 EVFGLM
+992 EVFGTM
-998 EWETIAR
+998 EWETIGR

-1026 ITGLGGILGAG
+1026 ITGLGGVLGAG
-1037 ALLIAVQGL
+1037 ALLIAIQGL
-1046 GDLAGAFKKFG
+1046 GDLADAFKKFG
-1057 EMSWEEIGR
+1057 EMDWDEIGK

-1072 GALTEVAVITGL
+1072 GALTEVSVIAGL
-1084 LGGLGGLAALLGAGT
+1084 LGGLGGFAALLGAGT

-1126 NGLAGMGLAMGE
+1126 NGVIGMGLALEEIAYG
-1138 LGLGGILNTFSIFGA
+1138 GLLNTFSIFGA

-1161 SVGVMA
+1161 SMGTLA
-1167 DGIKK
+1167 EGIKK
-1172 WEDVTVPE
+1172 WEDVRVPDE
-1180 GLGNQLGLLADGVQ
+1180 LGGQLGALAAGVE
-1194 KFTWAGLGADAISTS
+1194 KFNLAGWGAQAVAVS
-1209 AASIGVLADSVKK
+1209 AEGIGILADSVKK
-1222 WVGVEIPDGLAE
+1222 WVGVQVPEGLAD
-1234 KMSALAEGI
+1234 KMEALADGI
-1243 KKFTWGGMGANTLS
+1243 KKFTWGGMGADALS
-1257 SVAPALGALAD
+1257 SAAPAIGALAD
-1268 SVKKWATVTIP
+1268 SVKKWATVTVP
-1279 EDIES
+1279 DNIES

-1295 FGFAFMGGWS
+1295 FSFAFMGGWS
-1305 INAIIEPLSALSD
+1305 INAIIEPLGALSE

-1329 ENIEDDLT
+1329 ETIGDDLT
-1337 RIANGIES
+1337 RIADGVKS
-1345 FSFAFIGGWSIGGIV
+1345 FSFAFMGGWSISGIV
-1360 EPLASLADAIK
+1360 EPLTSLADAVK
-1371 KWSGVTIPENLEGNL
+1371 KWSGISVPENLEDDMTKL
-1386 ASLADG
+1386 ANG

-1398 AFVGGWTLGAVT
+1398 AFVGGWSLSAIT
-1410 GPLSDLADAVK
+1410 GPLSDLGDAVK
-1421 KWSRVTMPKSIGS
+1421 KWSGVTIPKSIGS
-1434 NLSELADGVKSFNNI
+1434 DLEDLADGVKSFNSI
-1449 GDISSPVYSVKTI
+1449 GDISSSASSVKTI

-1468 IAGVN
+1468 MAGVN
-1473 ISGASKSLTELAV
+1473 ISGTSKSLSDLAS
-1486 SMQKFDSIGDAS
+1486 SMKKFGSIGDAS
-1498 ASIAEF
+1498 ASIAKF
-1504 GESLVKGLIRPIS
+1504 GESLVKGLIQPIS
-1517 EVASQYTNVGADIA
+1517 QVATQYTKVGANIA
-1531 NAIAD
+1531 TAISN
-1536 GFGKRQ
+1536 GFASRQ
-1542 DVIVSKVK
+1542 SVIVSKVK
-1550 TVVTKAATVIK
+1550 EVVAKSAAAIK
-1561 GQNNSYRQTGEGLIN
+1561 SQNNSYRQGGVGLIT
-1576 SIASG
+1576 SLSSG
-1581 VSSSASKLRSSISS
+1581 ITSSASKIRSSIGS

-1604 RGQYSTFFSAGSYL
+1604 RGHYSTFYSAGSYL
-1618 VTGFANGISSNSWR
+1618 ATGFANGISAGTYK
-1632 AAAQSREMASAAAQA
+1632 AAAKARAMASAAAQA
-1647 AKTELREHSPSKVGF
+1647 AKAELKEHSPSKVGF

-1667 FGIGFANGI
+1667 FGIGFTNGI
-1676 SENIRNAYGVG
+1676 GENIRNAYGVG
-1687 SKVAQSAK
+1687 SEVAQSAK
-1695 AGLTDT
+1695 AGLADT

-1729 ASAGALDKMLGV
+1729 ASAGALDKMLGA
-1741 NYPVTA
+1741 NYSVAT

-1761 SQNGVNDDVVSAI
+1761 SQNGVNDDVISAI
-1774 DQLRKELGN
+1774 DRLRKDLGN
-1783 IGGDSY
+1783 ISGDSY

>member
-21 GNVSTSMS
+21 SNVSASMS
-29 TLEKLKQCLRL
+29 TLEKLKQALRF
-40 DGATKGFD
+40 DGAAKGFD
-48 EIDAASKRVSFSGL
+48 NIDSAARGVNFSGL

-95 KRISSALTIDPI
+95 KRIGNALTIDPI

-132 TNINDVNKAL
+132 TSINDVNKAL

-166 TAAGVKLDTSVA
+166 TAAGVKLDTSVS

-237 TARLHGIAID
+237 TARLHGVSID
-247 KIIKD
+247 QMIKD

-294 ENVAAMREEALASE
+294 EDVAAMREEALASD

-331 IYQLLN
+331 VYQLLN

-368 QSWRTIVGDFEES
+368 QSWRTIIGDFEES
-381 KVLFTEIADTLS
+381 KVLFTEIAETLS
-393 ALIGESANARNEVL
+393 GLIGKSADARNEVL

-417 AIVDALRNAFE
+417 AIVDALRNTFE

-445 PRTTAQQLADF
+445 PRTTAQQLVDF

-467 KISDETAGKLKRTFK
+467 KISDEIAGKLKRTFK

-543 VLSTIVTGISNVL
+543 VLSKVVTGISNML

-574 DGIVSV
+574 DGIVTV
-580 AGKIL
+580 VGKIL
-585 SGIKAAFTFIGDN
+585 SEIKATFTFIGDN
-598 FSFTDIF
+598 FSFADIF

-625 KIKDVI
+625 KIKELV
-631 SNIFKKGEDEGSLKS
+631 SGIFGKGEGFGGIKDKLG
-646 KITGALNAL
+646 GALDAL
-655 HDSLQS
+655 HDSLTS

-672 SIAVAVGVLTASLR
+672 SIAVAVGILTASLR
-686 SIAKLDAGDIVKSLS
+686 SIAKLDIGDIAKSLS
-701 AIGIMILMLNKTL
+701 AIGLMILMLNKTL

-721 ASNPSKGLVKAG
+721 SANPTKGLVKAG
-733 VSLILVA
+733 LSLILVA

-745 LAGAMEKFAGLTV
+745 LAGAMEKFAGIPLP
-758 GQIAKG
+758 QIAKG
-764 LIAIGLSLVMLTAAL
+764 LVTIGLSLVILTKVL
-779 KSINGVKIPLRTSI
+779 KSINGVKIPLRTSL

-799 ESCKIMGDAVAKF
+799 ESCKIMSDTVTKF

-858 AVQSLSTLAD
+858 AVQSLSTLAA
-868 GLEQFGEINWDVIGR
+868 GLEQFGGINWDVIGR
-883 GLVAMGAALAE
+883 GLVAMGTALAE

-920 IKGLDDLAVSLQMFG
+920 VKGLDNLAMSLQMFG
-935 DMDWETIARG
+935 DMDWGTIARG

-950 GALTEVTAVTGIL
+950 GALAEVAAVTGVL

-998 EWETIAR
+998 EWGNIAR

-1037 ALLIAVQGL
+1037 ALLIAIQGL
-1046 GDLAGAFKKFG
+1046 GDLADAFKKFG
-1057 EMSWEEIGR
+1057 EMSWEEIGK

-1072 GALTEVAVITGL
+1072 GALAEVAVISGL
-1084 LGGLGGLAALLGAGT
+1084 LGGIGGLAALLGAGT

-1138 LGLGGILNTFSIFGA
+1138 LGLGGILNTFSMFGA

-1161 SVGVMA
+1161 SIGVMA

-1180 GLGNQLGLLADGVQ
+1180 GLGNQLGLLANGVQ

-1209 AASIGVLADSVKK
+1209 AASIGVLADFIKK
-1222 WVGVEIPDGLAE
+1222 WIGVEVPDGLAD
-1234 KMSALAEGI
+1234 KMGALAEGI
-1243 KKFTWGGMGANTLS
+1243 KKFTWGGMGADVLTS
-1257 SVAPALGALAD
+1257 TAPALGALAD

-1279 EDIES
+1279 ENIES
-1284 GLTSIANGVKA
+1284 GLTGIANGVKA

-1305 INAIIEPLSALSD
+1305 IDAIIEPLGALAD
-1318 SIKKWSGVTVP
+1318 AVKKWSGTV
-1329 ENIEDDLT
+1329 
-1337 RIANGIES
+1337 
-1345 FSFAFIGGWSIGGIV
+1345 V
-1360 EPLASLADAIK
+1360 
-1371 KWSGVTIPENLEGNL
+1371 PENLEENL
-1386 ASLADG
+1386 TSLADG

-1398 AFVGGWTLGAVT
+1398 AFVGGWSLGTIT
-1410 GPLSDLADAVK
+1410 GSLSDLADAVK

-1434 NLSELADGVKSFNNI
+1434 DLSELADGVKSFNSL
-1449 GDISSPVYSVKTI
+1449 GDTSSPVYSVKTI
-1462 AESVKK
+1462 AESVEK

-1473 ISGASKSLTELAV
+1473 ISGTSISLSELAV
-1486 SMQKFDSIGDAS
+1486 SMKKFGSLGEAS
-1498 ASIAEF
+1498 SVVAKF
-1504 GESLVKGLIRPIS
+1504 GENLVKGLIQPVS
-1517 EVASQYTNVGADIA
+1517 QAASQYTKVGANIA
-1531 NAIAD
+1531 TAISN
-1536 GFGKRQ
+1536 GFASHQSVIAGKIKDTVRQ
-1542 DVIVSKVK
+1542 IAS
-1550 TVVTKAATVIK
+1550 TITS
-1561 GQNNSYRQTGEGLIN
+1561 QNGAYRQAGVGLIT
-1576 SIASG
+1576 SLSSG
-1581 VSSSASKLRSSISS
+1581 ITSRASKIRSSIGST
-1595 VVKSSSSAI
+1595 VKNASSAI
-1604 RGQYSTFFSAGSYL
+1604 RGHYSTFYSAGSYL
-1618 VTGFANGISSNSWR
+1618 VIGFANGISAGTYE
-1632 AAAQSREMASAAAQA
+1632 AAAKARAMASAAAQA
-1647 AKTELREHSPSKVGF
+1647 AKAELNEHSPSKVGH
-1662 QIGDY
+1662 QIGDN
-1667 FGIGFANGI
+1667 FGIGFTNGI
-1676 SENIRNAYGVG
+1676 GENIQNAYGVS
-1687 SKVAQSAK
+1687 SKIAQSAK
-1695 AGLTDT
+1695 AGLSDA

-1712 IDLTPS
+1712 VELTPS
-1718 IRPVLDLSNVR
+1718 IKPVLDLSEIR
-1729 ASAGALDKMLGV
+1729 ASAGTIDKMLGGS
-1741 NYPVTA
+1741 YYTSSI
-1747 MGNVSAISTMMSAR
+1747 GNVSAISTMMNSR
-1761 SQNGVNDDVVSAI
+1761 QNGKTNDDVISAI
-1774 DQLRKELGN
+1774 NGLRDFLSNKTGDTYTIGN
-1783 IGGDSY
+1783 ITYDD
-1789 TINGVSYEEGSDVA
+1789 GSEISNAV
-1803 DAIKTLVRAAK
+1803 KTLVRAARV
-1814 IERRV
+1814 ERRA

>member
-40 DGATKGFD
+40 DGAAKGFD

-75 LEVMGVTAL
+75 LEVMGVTTL

-247 KIIKD
+247 KMIKD

-294 ENVAAMREEALASE
+294 EDVAAMREEALASD

-331 IYQLLN
+331 VYQLLN

-349 KTFTQLWDV
+349 KTFTQLWDA

-428 GVMSIAKPI
+428 GVMSISKPI

-467 KISDETAGKLKRTFK
+467 KISDEIAGKLKRTFK

-543 VLSTIVTGISNVL
+543 ALSTIVTGISNVL

-574 DGIVSV
+574 DGIVAV

-598 FSFTDIF
+598 FSFADIF

-646 KITGALNAL
+646 KITGALDAL

-686 SIAKLDAGDIVKSLS
+686 SIAKLDVGDVVKSLS
-701 AIGIMILMLNKTL
+701 AIGVMILMLNKTL

-721 ASNPSKGLVKAG
+721 AANPSKGLVKAG

-740 TAVRI
+740 AAVRV

-793 SLIALA
+793 SLITLA

-837 VAVLNKFGGGK
+837 VAILNKFGGGK

-920 IKGLDDLAVSLQMFG
+920 VKGLDDLAMSLQMFG
-935 DMDWETIARG
+935 DMDWATIARG

-950 GALTEVTAVTGIL
+950 GALAEVAAVTGIL

-980 AIQGLGDLANAL
+980 AIRGLGDLANAL

-1005 GLVGMGGAL
+1005 GLIGMGGAL

-1037 ALLIAVQGL
+1037 A
-1046 GDLAGAFKKFG
+1046 
-1057 EMSWEEIGR
+1057 
-1066 GLVGMG
+1066 
-1072 GALTEVAVITGL
+1072 
-1084 LGGLGGLAALLGAGT
+1084 

-1138 LGLGGILNTFSIFGA
+1138 LALGGILNTFSIFGA

-1172 WEDVTVPE
+1172 WENVTVPE
-1180 GLGNQLGLLADGVQ
+1180 GLGNQLGLLADGIKQ
-1194 KFTWAGLGADAISTS
+1194 FTWAGLGADAISTS

-1222 WVGVEIPDGLAE
+1222 WVDVEVPDGLAD
-1234 KMSALAEGI
+1234 KMGALAEGI
-1243 KKFTWGGMGANTLS
+1243 KKFTWGRMGADVLTS
-1257 SVAPALGALAD
+1257 TAPALGALAD

-1279 EDIES
+1279 ENIES
-1284 GLTSIANGVKA
+1284 GLTGIANGVKA
-1295 FGFAFMGGWS
+1295 FSFAFMGGWS
-1305 INAIIEPLSALSD
+1305 IDAIIEPLGALSD

-1329 ENIEDDLT
+1329 ETIEDDLT

-1345 FSFAFIGGWSIGGIV
+1345 FSFAFMGGWSIGGIV
-1360 EPLASLADAIK
+1360 EPLTSLADSVK
-1371 KWSGVTIPENLEGNL
+1371 KWSGVTVPENLEENL
-1386 ASLADG
+1386 TSLADG
-1392 VKSFSF
+1392 VQSFSF
-1398 AFVGGWTLGAVT
+1398 AFVGGWSLSTIA
-1410 GPLSDLADAVK
+1410 GPLGDLADAVK
-1421 KWSRVTMPKSIGS
+1421 KWSGVTMPKSIGS
-1434 NLSELADGVKSFNNI
+1434 DLSELADGVKSFNSL
-1449 GDISSPVYSVKTI
+1449 GDISSSVYSVKTI

-1473 ISGASKSLTELAV
+1473 ISGTSKSLTELAV
-1486 SMQKFDSIGDAS
+1486 SMQKFDSIGDAG
-1498 ASIAEF
+1498 ASIAKF

-1517 EVASQYTNVGADIA
+1517 DVASQYTKVGADIA
-1531 NAIAD
+1531 NAISN
-1536 GFGKRQ
+1536 GFGSRQ
-1542 DVIVSKVK
+1542 SAIVSKVK
-1550 TVVTKAATVIK
+1550 DITAKAAAAVK
-1561 GQNNSYRQTGEGLIN
+1561 VANNSFRQGGVGLIT
-1576 SIASG
+1576 SLTSG
-1581 VSSSASKLRSSISS
+1581 FSSSASSIRSSIGS
-1595 VVKSSSSAI
+1595 VVKNSSSTI
-1604 RGQYSTFFSAGSYL
+1604 RAQYGTFFSAGSYL
-1618 VTGFANGISSNSWR
+1618 ASGFANGISSSSWK
-1632 AAAQSREMASAAAQA
+1632 AAAQARSMASAAAQA
-1647 AKTELREHSPSKVGF
+1647 AKVELKEHSPSKVGF

-1687 SKVAQSAK
+1687 SEVAQSAK

-1718 IRPVLDLSNVR
+1718 IRPVLDLSNVH

-1747 MGNVSAISTMMSAR
+1747 MGNISAISTMMSAR
-1761 SQNGVNDDVVSAI
+1761 SQNGVNDDVISAI
-1774 DQLRKELGN
+1774 DRLRKELGN

-1789 TINGVSYEEGSDVA
+1789 TINGVSYDEGSDVA
-1803 DAIKTLVRAAK
+1803 DAIKTLVRAARV
-1814 IERRV
+1814 ERRV